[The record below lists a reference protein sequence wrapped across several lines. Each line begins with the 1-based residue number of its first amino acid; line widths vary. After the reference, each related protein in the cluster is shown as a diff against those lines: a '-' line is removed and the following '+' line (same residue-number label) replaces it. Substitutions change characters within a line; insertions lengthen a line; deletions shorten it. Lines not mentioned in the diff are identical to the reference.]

1 MSFAFLQTYHPQ
13 IVHTP
18 IVLLIFSAFFGIL
31 GRLLDRDWLRKT
43 SVMLLVFG
51 FLGAWLAVQSGTAA
65 HKVPEHQQ
73 GVPERL
79 IDDHGE
85 KGTWTMYM
93 SLTALVLVIIA
104 GRLKGGLQT
113 AVSLLGLIALI
124 LAAVCVGVTAKLGG
138 ALVYEHGARVMV
150 DGRLVKSAHA
160 DTSRGDADEE
170 REGGG
175 AVRR

>member
-1 MSFAFLQTYHPQ
+1 MVPRGPPRRLTIGGRPLYAADRTLTVGGFMSFAFLQTYHPQ

-73 GVPERL
+73 GV
-79 IDDHGE
+79 
-85 KGTWTMYM
+85 
-93 SLTALVLVIIA
+93 
-104 GRLKGGLQT
+104 
-113 AVSLLGLIALI
+113 
-124 LAAVCVGVTAKLGG
+124 
-138 ALVYEHGARVMV
+138 
-150 DGRLVKSAHA
+150 
-160 DTSRGDADEE
+160 
-170 REGGG
+170 
-175 AVRR
+175 